1 MADRSW
7 KRTERTVARR
17 LGGRRTGVVAQW
29 GHPGTPDVY
38 TDWLAVEVKERRAL
52 PAWLH
57 LALSQARA
65 GATSEQLPLVVL
77 HESGRRHD
85 EDMILLRLADFEDW
99 FGRGSSGTD
108 DGKTV

>member
-1 MADRSW
+1 MTDRPW
-7 KRTERTVARR
+7 KATERAIARR
-17 LGGRRTGVVAQW
+17 FGGRRTGVIEQW
-29 GHPGTPDVY
+29 GHPGVADVY

-65 GATSEQLPLVVL
+65 GATPEQLPLVVL

-85 EDMILLRLADFEDW
+85 GDMVLLRLSDFEDW

-108 DGKTV
+108 DGEKV